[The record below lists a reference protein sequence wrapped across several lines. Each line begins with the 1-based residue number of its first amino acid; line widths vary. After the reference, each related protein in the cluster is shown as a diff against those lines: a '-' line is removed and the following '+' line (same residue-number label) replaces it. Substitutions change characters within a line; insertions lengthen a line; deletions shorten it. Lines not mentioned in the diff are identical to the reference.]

1 MNGIASVGASI
12 FGNFIQCRP
21 PSSSLIM
28 GKERVE
34 MEEAVHFSAL
44 SSNLRANDEIL

>member
-1 MNGIASVGASI
+1 
-12 FGNFIQCRP
+12 
-21 PSSSLIM
+21 M

-34 MEEAVHFSAL
+34 REEAVHFSAL